1 MRLQHKLLAL
11 ALLILAACDVETS
24 APDTS
29 DTATVPPEILMNPS
43 MLNDTA
49 PAEFKVRFQTTR
61 GAFVV
66 SVTRAWSP
74 NGADRFYNLVKSGF
88 YQDIAFFRVISGF
101 MAQFGIHGD
110 PRVSAAWRSAR
121 ITDDPVNQSN
131 TRGRISFA
139 MSGPNSRTTQLF
151 INFVNNSALDGMGFS
166 PFAEVT
172 EGMDIVD
179 TIFAGY
185 GEGAPRG
192 AGPEQGRIQAEGNA
206 YLKAAFPKL
215 DYIVSAEI
223 SENTSGQ

>member
-1 MRLQHKLLAL
+1 MRHLRNVAVL
-11 ALLILAACDVETS
+11 ALLVLCACDTQTPVPETTDIDS
-24 APDTS
+24 P
-29 DTATVPPEILMNPS
+29 PPELLMNPS
-43 MLNDTA
+43 QLNETA
-49 PAEFKVRFQTTR
+49 PSDFKVRVETTR

-66 SVTRAWSP
+66 SVTRAWAP
-74 NGADRFYNLVKSGF
+74 NGADRFYNLVKAGF
-88 YQDIAFFRVISGF
+88 FQDIAFFRVISGF

-121 ITDDPVNQSN
+121 ITDDPVAQSN
-131 TRGRISFA
+131 TRGRVSFA
-139 MSGPNSRTTQLF
+139 TSGPNSRTTQLF

-192 AGPEQGRIQAEGNA
+192 AGPEQGRIQAEGNT
-206 YLKAAFPKL
+206 YLKAAFPRL
-215 DYIVSAEI
+215 DYIVSAKI
-223 SENTSGQ
+223 LENVNL

>member
-1 MRLQHKLLAL
+1 MRHLENVALLAL
-11 ALLILAACDVETS
+11 LVLCSCDTQTSVPETT
-24 APDTS
+24 DTDS
-29 DTATVPPEILMNPS
+29 SPPELLMNPS
-43 MLNDTA
+43 QLNETA
-49 PAEFKVRFQTTR
+49 PSDFKVRFETTR

-66 SVTRAWSP
+66 SVTRAWAP
-74 NGADRFYNLVKSGF
+74 NGVDRFYNLVKAGF
-88 YQDIAFFRVISGF
+88 YKDIAFFRVISGF

-110 PRVSAAWRSAR
+110 PRVSTAWRMAR
-121 ITDDPVNQSN
+121 ITDDPVAQSN

-192 AGPEQGRIQAEGNA
+192 AGPDQGRIQAEGNT
-206 YLKAAFPKL
+206 YLKASFPSL
-215 DYIVSAEI
+215 DYILSAEI
-223 SENTSGQ
+223 SENTNAR